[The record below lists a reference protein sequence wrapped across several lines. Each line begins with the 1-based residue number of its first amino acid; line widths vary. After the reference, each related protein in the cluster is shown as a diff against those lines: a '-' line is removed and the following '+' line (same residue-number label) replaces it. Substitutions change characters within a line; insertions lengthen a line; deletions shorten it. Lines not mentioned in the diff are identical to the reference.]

1 MSAPAILAEGLDKR
15 FGPVA
20 ALRDL
25 DLAVPAGSLL
35 AVLGPNG
42 AGKSTLLRLLAG
54 LARPSRGRLR
64 VGPEGPGGDRRRARR
79 HVGYLGH
86 ASLLYP
92 ELTARENLMFAAR
105 LYGVSD
111 RAAVASDLLD
121 QLDLGDLAERRA
133 ATLSQGQARRLAI
146 ARCLVHDPPVVLLD
160 EPFTGLDRA
169 AAGRLAER
177 LARLKAD
184 GRTAVLVTHD
194 LARAAE
200 LADAALVLVEG
211 RAVRRAEPAEL
222 ASGALERIYLDALAE
237 ASAA

>member
-1 MSAPAILAEGLDKR
+1 VSAPAILAEGLDKR
-15 FGPVA
+15 FGPVT
-20 ALRDL
+20 ALRGL
-25 DLAVPAGSLL
+25 DLAVPVGSLL

-64 VGPEGPGGDRRRARR
+64 VGPEERGGDRRRARR

-92 ELTARENLMFAAR
+92 ELTARENLLFAAR

-111 RAAVASDLLD
+111 RERVATDLLD
-121 QLDLGDLAERRA
+121 QHDLGDLAERRA
-133 ATLSQGQARRLAI
+133 STLSQGQARRLAI

-160 EPFTGLDRA
+160 EPFAGLDRA

-200 LADAALVLVEG
+200 LADAGLVLVEG

-222 ASGALERIYLDALAE
+222 ASGALEGIYLEALAE
-237 ASAA
+237 AGAA